1 MRMCMNAVYIYR
13 VCVTIYMMA
22 NCLKSCFPFGFNK
35 YMVPRDKNVFL
46 CTPSPLPMTE
56 RKDADIHTYTQEGIA
71 FFFLSFSE
79 VLPSFLP

>member
-1 MRMCMNAVYIYR
+1 
-13 VCVTIYMMA
+13 
-22 NCLKSCFPFGFNK
+22 
-35 YMVPRDKNVFL
+35 
-46 CTPSPLPMTE
+46 MTE